1 LRKIQFLLDP
11 SCNIDSCLS
20 NPCLSNGTCRLLL
33 PTKNYTCS
41 CLEQYTGERCEFNI
55 SSDSAI
61 ILPRDGYLNQDEYNT
76 TDLWPLAIVFGYVF
90 SLMLVFII
98 IWFLW

>member
-1 LRKIQFLLDP
+1 LRTCFCLDS
-11 SCNIDSCLS
+11 SCNIDPCLS
-20 NPCLSNGTCRLLL
+20 NPCLFNGTCHSIISS
-33 PTKNYTCS
+33 TNYTCS
-41 CLEQYTGERCEFNI
+41 CFEQYTGERCEFDIKLNP
-55 SSDSAI
+55 SYAVS
-61 ILPRDGYLNQDEYNT
+61 RDIALNHDEKNS